1 MSSWP
6 SHTDYQDAIQ
16 NPHICF
22 EDESIKTGEVGCDML
37 GLPKVMSGNFACVYS
52 LRTGPDRWAIR
63 CFVRQVLGQ
72 QGRYSRMSQHL
83 CGLGLPCLVTFEYF
97 LRGIKLRNEW
107 YPIVKMQWV
116 DGLPLN
122 QWLEEHFDKP
132 DVLKDMLVK
141 WRAMVNSLRAH
152 SLAHGDLQHGNIM
165 ITPDNEIRLVD
176 YDGMY
181 TPAFKG
187 KSPEL
192 GHANFQH
199 PRRTPD
205 FYNENLDNFAA
216 LVIHTSFLALVD
228 QPDLFK
234 KFYTGDN
241 VLFLSKDYNNVA
253 QSQIIKALKEHK
265 NPNVQK
271 LASLIERLCLVDIS
285 QVPVYEDV
293 IAALDAGTLDTVLGA
308 LPEPSAAPV
317 AAATATADWLA
328 DAGEVTGTRPA
339 GSRPASSYT
348 GTRPATPSPAPG
360 SRPATAASASRPA
373 PAPASRPAPA
383 AAPRP
388 AAPRPVAPRP
398 TAPAPRPTAPAPAP
412 APATEG
418 KQIPVLVWVI
428 VGIVGI
434 TFFLLMFLF
443 GGK

>member
-22 EDESIKTGEVGCDML
+22 EDEGLKTGEVGCDML
-37 GLPKVMSGNFACVYS
+37 GMPKVMSGNFACVYS
-52 LRTGPDRWAIR
+52 LRTGADRWAIR

-83 CGLGLPCLVTFEYF
+83 CGLGLPCLVTFEYY
-97 LRGIKLRNEW
+97 LRGIKHRNEW

-122 QWLEEHFDKP
+122 QWMEENFDKP
-132 DVLKDMLVK
+132 EVLKEMLVK
-141 WRAMVNSLRAH
+141 WRTMVNSLRAH

-165 ITPDNEIRLVD
+165 ITPENEIRLVD

-205 FYNENLDNFAA
+205 FYNEELDNFAA
-216 LVIHTSFLALVD
+216 LVIHTSLLALVD

-241 VLFLSKDYNNVA
+241 ILFLSKDYNNVA
-253 QSQIIKALKEHK
+253 QSQIIKTLKEHK
-265 NPNVQK
+265 NPVVQK
-271 LASLIERLCLVDIS
+271 MAALLERLCLVDIS
-285 QVPVYEDV
+285 QVPVYETV
-293 IAALDAGTLDTVLGA
+293 IAAIDTGTLDQILA
-308 LPEPSAAPV
+308 KLPEPSAAPAT
-317 AAATATADWLA
+317 AAAATADWLA
-328 DAGEVTGTRPA
+328 DAGDVVGTRPA
-339 GSRPASSYT
+339 GTSPATHS
-348 GTRPATPSPAPG
+348 GTRPATPAPG
-360 SRPATAASASRPA
+360 SRPSTPPVSRPASPA
-373 PAPASRPAPA
+373 PAPRSAPIASARPVPA

-388 AAPRPVAPRP
+388 AAPRPP
-398 TAPAPRPTAPAPAP
+398 APAPRPAAPAPAP
-412 APATEG
+412 VPASGG
-418 KQIPVLVWVI
+418 KQIPVMVCVI

-434 TFFLLMFLF
+434 IFFLIMFLV